1 MNRGKKIRLCAKYAS
16 HAKAMCSNRILC
28 RPGVPRKAEDK
39 RSSPPQAALV
49 YIAISHYY
57 YMALAE
63 TFQPQYSQQ
72 SKGASE
78 GEEKNLCLL
87 KLAKQK
93 YNKEIKYWI
102 ERGEIWVRR
111 R

>member
-1 MNRGKKIRLCAKYAS
+1 
-16 HAKAMCSNRILC
+16 
-28 RPGVPRKAEDK
+28 
-39 RSSPPQAALV
+39 
-49 YIAISHYY
+49 
-57 YMALAE
+57 MALAE

-78 GEEKNLCLL
+78 GEEKNICLL